1 VRAQLPAGRLVG
13 VVLAVAAITF
23 LTARVGMEV
32 VGDDGVEDAEASAA
46 PEVIA
51 GASSEQPAEGVA
63 PLAQSAEEEARA
75 NARAIARAKARE
87 REAGKADESDVPVG
101 LRVGVNDRVKVKVE
115 VDGEPWFD
123 GHLCPRE
130 GPRCDRAGP
139 LKVPRA
145 AEIAVALSDLTH
157 ARLIYNGRRVE
168 PLGNL
173 DAGRR
178 LVFVD
183 DAGQ

>member
-1 VRAQLPAGRLVG
+1 MSGPQLPAGRLVG

-23 LTARVGMEV
+23 LGVRVGMEV
-32 VGDDGVEDAEASAA
+32 LGDDPSVDAAA
-46 PEVIA
+46 ESVPEVIA
-51 GASSEQPAEGVA
+51 GASDAEPLTA
-63 PLAQSAEEEARA
+63 PTDDEARA
-75 NARAIARAKARE
+75 NARAIARAKARA
-87 REAGKADESDVPVG
+87 AGGGAKAAAAEPVG

-115 VDGEPWFD
+115 VDGETWFD
-123 GHLCPRE
+123 GYLCPKE
-130 GPRCDRAGP
+130 GARCDRAGP
-139 LKVPRA
+139 LKVPPA
-145 AEIAVALSDLTH
+145 LEIAVALSDLSH